1 MGNNRI
7 KYLVKFVTEE
17 SHANDLLDGKL
28 FMRPSRYFR
37 SLESENL
44 DHSRGDQTE
53 GAIFADARGTA
64 VNYLGIFQ
72 NDDLPIFC
80 TYTVYENDIADNRIA
95 ISKKVVEEFNCEQGF
110 AVLIDYLGFK
120 QDLEKIKETQGI
132 NYCEHTVLYQ
142 PPSRDRSKEMFVNG
156 TVENL
161 FYKSP
166 RYQYQREHR
175 VVMGEIIDGFRIIDG
190 KRIPNYFFD
199 GWKMLEAK
207 TYNIQGK
214 IHYNPIK
221 ISLASSEQSSDF
233 YMLRLP

>member
-1 MGNNRI
+1 
-7 KYLVKFVTEE
+7 
-17 SHANDLLDGKL
+17 
-28 FMRPSRYFR
+28 MRPARYFR
-37 SLESENL
+37 GLESENS

-53 GAIFADARGTA
+53 GAIFADTRGTA

-80 TYTVYENDIADNRIA
+80 TYTVYENNIADNRIA
-95 ISKKVVEEFNCEQGF
+95 ISKKVIEEFNCEQGF

-120 QDLEKIKETQGI
+120 QDLEKIKAAQGI

-142 PPSRDRSKEMFVNG
+142 SPSRDKSKKKMFVNG

-175 VVMGEIIDGFRIIDG
+175 VVMGEIIDGVQIIDG
-190 KRIPNYFFD
+190 KRVPNYFFD
-199 GWKMLEAK
+199 GWKKFESK
-207 TYNIQGK
+207 TYKIQGK

-221 ISLASSEQSSDF
+221 ISLASLEQSSDF
-233 YMLRLP
+233 YMLKLP

>member
-37 SLESENL
+37 SLESKNL
-44 DHSRGDQTE
+44 DHRRGDQTE

-120 QDLEKIKETQGI
+120 QDLEKIKEKQYHYGDLIEYPKLKKKGYTLRWDNHPETVTQD
-132 NYCEHTVLYQ
+132 E
-142 PPSRDRSKEMFVNG
+142 
-156 TVENL
+156 
-161 FYKSP
+161 
-166 RYQYQREHR
+166 
-175 VVMGEIIDGFRIIDG
+175 EIQIACTGP
-190 KRIPNYFFD
+190 KIPQCH
-199 GWKMLEAK
+199 E
-207 TYNIQGK
+207 
-214 IHYNPIK
+214 
-221 ISLASSEQSSDF
+221 
-233 YMLRLP
+233 

>member
-17 SHANDLLDGKL
+17 AHANDLLDGKL

-53 GAIFADARGTA
+53 GAIFADTRGTV

-95 ISKKVVEEFNCEQGF
+95 ISKKVIEELNCEQGF

-120 QDLEKIKETQGI
+120 QDLEKIKAAQGI

-142 PPSRDRSKEMFVNG
+142 PPSRDRSKEMFANG

-190 KRIPNYFFD
+190 KRVSNYFLMD
-199 GWKMLEAK
+199 GKSSNLKHIKFKEK
-207 TYNIQGK
+207 STIIQ
-214 IHYNPIK
+214 
-221 ISLASSEQSSDF
+221 
-233 YMLRLP
+233 